1 MACCRY
7 FNPRFP
13 QGKRPFLSSLILF
26 PVVFQSTLPARE
38 ATGAYGPYFLFYLIS
53 IHASRKGSDNPDIA
67 LNPDNVISIHA
78 SRKGSDVLRRQH
90 HSRNRRF
97 QSTLPAREATLE
109 EISQIASDFDFN
121 PRFPQGKRHFSKSA
135 GSRLTTFQST
145 LPAREATLQHPL
157 QPLEARDFNPRFPQG
172 KRQYRSWY
180 VGMDK
185 RFQSTLPAREA
196 TFHFLG
202 RGSYF

>member
-13 QGKRPFLSSLILF
+13 QGKRPHDGPL
-26 PVVFQSTLPARE
+26 PPRDVV
-38 ATGAYGPYFLFYLIS
+38 IS

-121 PRFPQGKRHFSKSA
+121 PRFPQGKRRMIPLPVIGPCSISIHASRKGSDSVICNFSVFHIE
-135 GSRLTTFQST
+135 FQST
-145 LPAREATLQHPL
+145 LPAREATLAILILVITTSP
-157 QPLEARDFNPRFPQG
+157 
-172 KRQYRSWY
+172 
-180 VGMDK
+180 
-185 RFQSTLPAREA
+185 FQSTLPAREA
-196 TFHFLG
+196 TFALLEVL
-202 RGSYF
+202 

>member
-13 QGKRPFLSSLILF
+13 QGKRPAQRDTSQKL
-26 PVVFQSTLPARE
+26 PQFQSTLPARE
-38 ATGAYGPYFLFYLIS
+38 ATSSDSVQPLLSRNFNPRFPQGKRPHDGPLPPRDVVIS

-97 QSTLPAREATLE
+97 QSTLPAREATKILL
-109 EISQIASDFDFN
+109 ILIYKIFYFN
-121 PRFPQGKRHFSKSA
+121 PRFPQGKRHNP
-135 GSRLTTFQST
+135 ST
-145 LPAREATLQHPL
+145 PL
-157 QPLEARDFNPRFPQG
+157 L
-172 KRQYRSWY
+172 
-180 VGMDK
+180 
-185 RFQSTLPAREA
+185 LL
-196 TFHFLG
+196 H
-202 RGSYF
+202 